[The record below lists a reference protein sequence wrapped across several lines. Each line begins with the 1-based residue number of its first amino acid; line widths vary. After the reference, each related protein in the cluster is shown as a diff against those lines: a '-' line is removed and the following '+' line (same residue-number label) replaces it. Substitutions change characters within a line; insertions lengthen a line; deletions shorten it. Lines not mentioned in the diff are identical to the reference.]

1 MNEEFYA
8 SIKLVSGEE
17 IFSKVCAFEEND
29 KVLLVLDHPIF
40 VETVFV
46 PKLGIPIA
54 KVNPW
59 LSLTQD
65 TTFIIERNKVITMT
79 EIKDVVMIKMHNRYV
94 REQNK
99 STNQTQISPN
109 MGYVSSIA
117 EARVSLEKLYKSSTT
132 SNTNLN

>member
-8 SIKLVSGEE
+8 TIKLVSGEE
-17 IFSKVCAFEEND
+17 IFSNVCAFEEND
-29 KVLLVLDHPIF
+29 NVLLVLNHPIL

-46 PKLGIPIA
+46 PKLGVPIA

-59 LSLTQD
+59 LSLTTD
-65 TTFIIERNKVITMT
+65 TTFIIERSKIITMT
-79 EIKDVVMIKMHNRYV
+79 EIKDPVMIKMHNRYV

-99 STNQTQISPN
+99 STNKTEISPN

-117 EARVSLEKLYKSSTT
+117 EARVSLEKLYNSSTT
-132 SNTNLN
+132 SNNNT